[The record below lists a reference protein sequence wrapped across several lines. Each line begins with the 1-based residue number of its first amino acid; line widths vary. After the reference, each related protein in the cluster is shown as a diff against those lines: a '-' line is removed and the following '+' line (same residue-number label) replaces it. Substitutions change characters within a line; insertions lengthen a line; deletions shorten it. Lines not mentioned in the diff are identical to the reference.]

1 MVKNTFTKLLHSF
14 LLKNFSTDLLCKF
27 YKSNCNNAASPF
39 NDPVD
44 TILHLWDENS
54 VTSPE
59 YINYLIK
66 YIELLCLQ
74 NNIEMHKKLEEFF
87 FCASVTNS
95 LLKKIH
101 NPVLGL
107 LTAQK
112 DFRKHLL
119 PITLSIASSIFQNSK
134 SCLLSTNN
142 SSANDECTFLIKQ
155 KCCSDSE
162 SSVAINI
169 EYSFAYLAM
178 ILPVVFCLPPFFK
191 FKVHVHEQKI
201 NDVVWNEDRVDY
213 KNGKLYIDG
222 DLYGF
227 GKDFDDF
234 TEQEK
239 IDSSLQSYLEKP
251 FRAILLIKDYVC
263 PVRKR
268 AVLKKGEVYGA
279 PFSIVTITDQVKHIN
294 IGVVEAILH
303 EYSYTNG
310 WDNFEGMQQELI
322 KSLRCPVTI
331 IYDKIMQVVFVNNT
345 FTISG
350 VQAKIFITIIKLY
363 VEEKRNV
370 FEWRDLAAYDD
381 LICDPYSTG
390 LSTRLNRLMDTLKQS
405 DCGCMLK
412 KVTRGKYMLE
422 CKKYINYFERENYN
436 AVNS

>member
-1 MVKNTFTKLLHSF
+1 MVKNTFAKLLHSF

-27 YKSNCNNAASPF
+27 YKSNCNNTVSPF

-44 TILHLWDENS
+44 VILHLWDENS

-66 YIELLCLQ
+66 YIELLCSQ
-74 NNIEMHKKLEEFF
+74 NNIEMHKKLEEFYF
-87 FCASVTNS
+87 SASVTNS

-107 LTAQK
+107 LTAQN

-119 PITLSIASSIFQNSK
+119 PTALSIASSIFQNSK

-142 SSANDECTFLIKQ
+142 SATNDECTFLIQQ
-155 KCCSDSE
+155 KCCSDNE
-162 SSVAINI
+162 GAVAISI
-169 EYSFAYLAM
+169 EYSFAYLAV
-178 ILPVVFCLPPFFK
+178 ILPVVFCIPPFFK
-191 FKVHVHEQKI
+191 YKVHMHEQEI
-201 NDVVWNEDRVDY
+201 NDVIWNEQWVDY
-213 KNGKLYIDG
+213 KHGKLYID
-222 DLYGF
+222 DELYGL
-227 GKDFDDF
+227 GKDFDF
-234 TEQEK
+234 PELEK
-239 IDSSLQSYLEKP
+239 NDSSLHSYLEKP

-268 AVLKKGEVYGA
+268 VVLKKGDVYGA
-279 PFSIVTITDQVKHIN
+279 PFSIVTITDQVKHTKIR
-294 IGVVEAILH
+294 VVEAILH
-303 EYSYTNG
+303 EYSR
-310 WDNFEGMQQELI
+310 DNFEGKQQELI

-363 VEEKRNV
+363 VEKKRNV

-412 KVTRGKYMLE
+412 KVTRGKYLLE
-422 CKKYINYFERENYN
+422 CKKYINYLEKENN
-436 AVNS
+436 NVVNS